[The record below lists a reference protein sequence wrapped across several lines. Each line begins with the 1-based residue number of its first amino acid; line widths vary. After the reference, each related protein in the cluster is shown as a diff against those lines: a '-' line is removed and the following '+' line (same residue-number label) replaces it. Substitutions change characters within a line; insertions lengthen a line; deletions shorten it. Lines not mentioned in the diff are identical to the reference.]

1 MTLVGPPFD
10 HLRLASN
17 RKRSAFTI
25 VELLV
30 VIAIIGVLIA
40 LMLPAVQ
47 AARATARA
55 AQCKNNLK
63 QIGLAI
69 LQFCDLHKGEFPEW
83 THSGEKKSWIYT
95 LVPHLESVDEIRIC
109 PEDEFHEERRRIKAT
124 SYRVNDYLAAEVRD
138 RIRNINKLQATSRTI
153 VVFEGA
159 DKPEPKEDD
168 PPSKYDHVHA
178 SQWFSP
184 LNIRLDDVA
193 RQVKRDIQPDRHFAA
208 ANYLYV
214 DGHVDVVTAAQVEE
228 WIDAEFDFAR
238 PE

>member
-1 MTLVGPPFD
+1 MTL
-10 HLRLASN
+10 
-17 RKRSAFTI
+17 

-30 VIAIIGVLIA
+30 VIAIIGALIA

-47 AARATARA
+47 AARASARA
-55 AQCKNNLK
+55 AQCKNNLR
-63 QIGLAI
+63 QVGLAI
-69 LQFCDLHKGEFPEW
+69 LQFCELHKGEFPEW
-83 THSGEKKSWIYT
+83 THTRKDKSWIYT
-95 LVPHLESVDEIRIC
+95 LGPHLESVDEIRIC
-109 PEDEFHEERRRIKAT
+109 PEDEFHSLRRQLKAT
-124 SYRVNDYLAAEVRD
+124 SYRLNDYLAANVRN

-159 DKPEPKEDD
+159 NKPEPEEDD
-168 PPSKYDHVHA
+168 DPAKYDHVHA

-193 RQVKRDIQPDRHFAA
+193 RQVKREIQPDRHFDA

-214 DGHVDVVTAAQVEE
+214 DGHVEVIPAAQIGE
-228 WIDAEFDFAR
+228 WIDAGVDFAK